1 MCRAFFR
8 SEERKNEGSSHNFH
22 QSVIPIQQMRRDCS
36 ICNRSLALISCSYE
50 FLPKSVA
57 SVQDKVN
64 VAYIDESV
72 GQVIELNDI
81 IEEIEGEEEVEEEG
95 EEEGEEGEEV
105 EEEGEEVEFLVPSIH
120 CKLVP
125 DRVANESNPPRRPC
139 VDRDTIGMPPQRT
152 TDGRIGSPL

>member
-22 QSVIPIQQMRRDCS
+22 QSVVPIQQMSRDCS
-36 ICNRSLALISCSYE
+36 ICNRSLAFISCSYE
-50 FLPKSVA
+50 FSPKRVA
-57 SVQDKVN
+57 SLSLQDKVN

-81 IEEIEGEEEVEEEG
+81 IEEVEGEEEVEEG
-95 EEEGEEGEEV
+95 
-105 EEEGEEVEFLVPSIH
+105 EFLVPSIH
-120 CKLVP
+120 CKRVP

-139 VDRDTIGMPPQRT
+139 VDRDTIGILPQRT
-152 TDGRIGSPL
+152 TDGRIGRPL

>member
-22 QSVIPIQQMRRDCS
+22 QSVVPIQQMSRDCS
-36 ICNRSLALISCSYE
+36 ICNRSLAFISCSYE
-50 FLPKSVA
+50 FSPKRVA
-57 SVQDKVN
+57 SLSLQDKVN

-95 EEEGEEGEEV
+95 EEEGEE
-105 EEEGEEVEFLVPSIH
+105 VEFLVPSIH
-120 CKLVP
+120 CKRVP

-139 VDRDTIGMPPQRT
+139 VDRDTIGILPQRT
-152 TDGRIGSPL
+152 TDGRIGRPL